1 MSLDQMYEKMP
12 SGWKA
17 IHHLQKL
24 VWATNEGISFSI
36 LSNFMMEI
44 PFRTIGR
51 VMTVNPQYAS
61 QDQQRNADHNRLI
74 RKTSISSHLD
84 QRQGDSFLK

>member
-1 MSLDQMYEKMP
+1 MHEQMP

-24 VWATNEGISFSI
+24 VWAMNEGIWFSTV
-36 LSNFMMEI
+36 SNSKMET

-51 VMTVNPQYAS
+51 VMTVHPQHAS

-74 RKTSISSHLD
+74 KD
-84 QRQGDSFLK
+84 QHQQPFRPQAR